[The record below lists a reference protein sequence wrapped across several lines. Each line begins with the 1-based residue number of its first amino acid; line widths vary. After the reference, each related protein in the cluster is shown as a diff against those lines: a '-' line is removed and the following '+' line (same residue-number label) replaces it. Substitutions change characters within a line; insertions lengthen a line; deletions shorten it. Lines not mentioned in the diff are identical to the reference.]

1 MSESGGEIPVNLF
14 SDLHK
19 SDLVKKAIELAKLDG
34 NLVNENS
41 KKRKIRGF
49 FRRDFVWLQ

>member
-34 NLVNENS
+34 NLVNGNS
-41 KKRKIRGF
+41 KEY
-49 FRRDFVWLQ
+49 